1 MRGSSSQNY
10 IRVELKPWWPTTR
23 NNWVSVETCSKAI
36 LSILGAKPQSPKEK
50 GKYLIDQREDF
61 RRGWQTWRALKED
74 EIRTANE

>member
-1 MRGSSSQNY
+1 MRGRSSQNY

-36 LSILGAKPQSPKEK
+36 LSILGAKPLSPKEK

-74 EIRTANE
+74 EISNCQ